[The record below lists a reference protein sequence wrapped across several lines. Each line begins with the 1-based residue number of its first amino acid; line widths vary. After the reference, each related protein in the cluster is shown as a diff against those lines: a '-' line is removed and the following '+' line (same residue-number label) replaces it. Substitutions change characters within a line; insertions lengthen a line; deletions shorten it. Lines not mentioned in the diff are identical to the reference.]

1 MGALNGPELYPDKT
15 SFGTLTIQSTAFMD
29 ATPRFVAQVLNELSK
44 MFGIPADVDS
54 QPSEETKTVPFDGV
68 LATSLVFGRL
78 DGL

>member
-1 MGALNGPELYPDKT
+1 
-15 SFGTLTIQSTAFMD
+15 MD